1 VADAQQ
7 ILNRFLHRT
16 SVESFMRRLIAP
28 LILLCSLLSPT
39 AWATI
44 NAAEAMNLSGMQ
56 RMLSQRI
63 AKSYLML
70 GAEIRPDLA
79 EQQLDQ
85 SIAKFE
91 SNYLALSEYAP
102 TTEIRKALQV
112 AGTTWQ
118 RYRELALSRP
128 DKQQALLVLEL
139 SDQLLAQS
147 EQVVQLLERHSGGRS
162 AVLVNRSGR
171 QRMLSQRIAKLY
183 LAISWRL
190 PVEGLQQSFEQTVGE
205 FEVALQELQQASQ
218 NTAQISK
225 GLSQAEAQWR
235 FTRAGFNLAS
245 DSRYVPTVITTTT
258 ETLLWQMNELT
269 NQYEGVML
277 AGS

>member
-1 VADAQQ
+1 M
-7 ILNRFLHRT
+7 LNAI
-16 SVESFMRRLIAP
+16 IAG
-28 LILLCSLLSPT
+28 LLFGLALLSPPS
-39 AWATI
+39 WAAI

-63 AKSYLML
+63 AKTYLMI
-70 GAEIRPDLA
+70 GAEVRPDRA

-91 SNYLALSEYAP
+91 SNYLALGEYAP
-102 TTEIRKALQV
+102 TAPIRSALEH
-112 AGTTWQ
+112 AGKTWQ

-128 DKQQALLVLEL
+128 DKQQALVILEL

-147 EQVVQLLERHSGGRS
+147 EQVVQLLESHSGGQS
-162 AVLVNRSGR
+162 ARLVNRSGR

-183 LAISWRL
+183 LAMSWRL
-190 PVEGLQQSFEQTVGE
+190 PVAGLEQSFNQAVAE
-205 FEVALQELQQASQ
+205 FDQALQELQQARQ
-218 NTAQISK
+218 NTPAIAK
-225 GLSQAEAQWR
+225 GLQQAEAQWR
-235 FTRAGFNLAS
+235 FTRAGFNLSS
-245 DSRYVPTVITTTT
+245 DSRFVPTVIATTS

-269 NQYEGVML
+269 SQYERVML

>member
-1 VADAQQ
+1 M
-7 ILNRFLHRT
+7 LKPT
-16 SVESFMRRLIAP
+16 IAG
-28 LILLCSLLSPT
+28 LLFGLALLSPPS
-39 AWATI
+39 WAAI

-63 AKSYLML
+63 AKTYLMI
-70 GAEIRPDLA
+70 GAEVRPDLA

-91 SNYLALSEYAP
+91 SNYLALGEYAP
-102 TTEIRKALQV
+102 TAQIRSALED
-112 AGTTWQ
+112 AGKTWQ

-128 DKQQALLVLEL
+128 DKQQALVILEL

-147 EQVVQLLERHSGGRS
+147 EQVVQLLERHSGGTS
-162 AVLVNRSGR
+162 ARLVNRSGR

-183 LAISWRL
+183 LAMSWRL
-190 PVEGLQQSFEQTVGE
+190 PVAGLEQSFNQAVDE
-205 FEVALQELQQASQ
+205 FDQALQELQQASQ
-218 NTAQISK
+218 NTPAIAK
-225 GLSQAEAQWR
+225 GLQRTEAQWR
-235 FTRAGFNLAS
+235 FTRVGFDLSA
-245 DSRYVPTVITTTT
+245 DSRFVPTVIATTS

-269 NQYEGVML
+269 SQYEGVML

>member
-1 VADAQQ
+1 MLKP
-7 ILNRFLHRT
+7 I
-16 SVESFMRRLIAP
+16 IAG
-28 LILLCSLLSPT
+28 LLFGLALLSPT

-102 TTEIRKALQV
+102 TPEIRNALQE

-128 DKQQALLVLEL
+128 DKQKALRVLEL
-139 SDQLLAQS
+139 SDHLLAQS

-190 PVEGLQQSFEQTVGE
+190 PVEGLQQSFEQAVGE
-205 FEVALQELQQASQ
+205 FEVALLELQQASQ

-225 GLSQAEAQWR
+225 GLTQAEAQWR

-269 NQYEGVML
+269 DQYEGVML
-277 AGS
+277 VGS

>member
-1 VADAQQ
+1 M
-7 ILNRFLHRT
+7 T
-16 SVESFMRRLIAP
+16 SRLLAP
-28 LILLCSLLSPT
+28 LILLFTLLSPT
-39 AWATI
+39 TWAGI
-44 NAAEAMNLSGMQ
+44 NSAEAMNLSGMQ

-91 SNYLALSEYAP
+91 SNYLALSDYAP
-102 TTEIRKALQV
+102 TAQIRTALQE
-112 AGTTWQ
+112 AGKTWQ

-128 DKQQALLVLEL
+128 ERETALSVLEL

-147 EQVVQLLERHSGGRS
+147 ERVVQLLERHSGGQS

-183 LAISWRL
+183 LAISWHL
-190 PVEGLQQSFEQTVGE
+190 PIDGLQHNFDQAVAE
-205 FEVALQELQQASQ
+205 FELALQELQQASQ
-218 NTAQISK
+218 NTPDIDR
-225 GLSQAEAQWR
+225 GLRQAEAQWR

-245 DSRYVPTVITTTT
+245 DSRYVPTVISTTT
-258 ETLLWQMNELT
+258 ETLLWQMNALT